1 MYACV
6 QADEAFLQS
15 LFKGLSDDG
24 DDDDD
29 DGTGDGAGDGEKACN
44 DDEDDDTKLRRR
56 QDAAQFLKEFCIF
69 SQTLAPQNR
78 DNFFKVHCLFMS
90 DFD

>member
-1 MYACV
+1 MAVCA
-6 QADEAFLQS
+6 QADESFLQS
-15 LFKGLSDDG
+15 LFKGLSDDDDD

-29 DGTGDGAGDGEKACN
+29 DGGGDGEKVC
-44 DDEDDDTKLRRR
+44 DDDDDIKLRRR
-56 QDAAQFLKEFCIF
+56 QDVAQFLKEFCIF